1 MEYIFQILCGML
13 YLFGLLFGWNYQETS
28 VYVCIYAFPF
38 LMLVPFVLTSARAF
52 YIFLRGQRKTL
63 TTILLLFVV
72 AATGC
77 AFAGSL
83 CYFHK
88 FNIDGSVYDQ
98 YRYCMNWLYE
108 TAAHLHTSYEMLNIW
123 IYVFG
128 PLLSFIFLGLVNM
141 GLTRAKRSKRSVSSR
156 N

>member
-1 MEYIFQILCGML
+1 MSLASCSAD
-13 YLFGLLFGWNYQETS
+13 YQETS

-63 TTILLLFVV
+63 TTILLLLVV

-108 TAAHLHTSYEMLNIW
+108 TAEHLHMSYEMLNMW

-128 PLLSFIFLGLVNM
+128 PLLSFAFLGLVNM
-141 GLTRAKRSKRSVSSR
+141 GLTRAKR
-156 N
+156 

>member
-1 MEYIFQILCGML
+1 M
-13 YLFGLLFGWNYQETS
+13 
-28 VYVCIYAFPF
+28 
-38 LMLVPFVLTSARAF
+38 
-52 YIFLRGQRKTL
+52 
-63 TTILLLFVV
+63 TTILLLLVV

-98 YRYCMNWLYE
+98 YRYCMDWLYE
-108 TAAHLHTSYEMLNIW
+108 TAAHLHMSYEMLNMW

-128 PLLSFIFLGLVNM
+128 PLLSFAFLGLVNM
-141 GLTRAKRSKRSVSSR
+141 GLTRAKR
-156 N
+156 

>member
-13 YLFGLLFGWNYQETS
+13 YVFGLLFGWNYQETS
-28 VYVCIYAFPF
+28 
-38 LMLVPFVLTSARAF
+38 F
-52 YIFLRGQRKTL
+52 YIFLRGQRKTS
-63 TTILLLFVV
+63 TVLLLLLMV

-98 YRYCMNWLYE
+98 YKYCMDWLYE

>member
-38 LMLVPFVLTSARAF
+38 LMLVPFVLTF
-52 YIFLRGQRKTL
+52 
-63 TTILLLFVV
+63 LLLLVV

-98 YRYCMNWLYE
+98 YRYCMDWLYE
-108 TAAHLHTSYEMLNIW
+108 TAAHLHTSYEMLNMW

-128 PLLSFIFLGLVNM
+128 PLLSFVFLGLVNM
-141 GLTRAKRSKRSVSSR
+141 GLTRAKR
-156 N
+156 